1 MYVAG
6 PMALVH
12 NANPPVQGAC
22 AVTGGPYRGGQYKDQ
37 HAKKGVMRNHMSAS
51 QSIKDAFKM
60 PEGQGLTI
68 QMDKSDHH
76 ATESW
81 GSSYDGQMHRS
92 HQSYLLKQ
100 GRLTDALQMDI
111 DNVKSMFP
119 GKYDAAIDEMV
130 TKLPNFIEAAN
141 KAGFNR
147 PIT

>member
-1 MYVAG
+1 MSRLPRSRGLVGLEGHVVAQLCELADESTG
-6 PMALVH
+6 LPR
-12 NANPPVQGAC
+12 PVDPVDEVVG
-22 AVTGGPYRGGQYKDQ
+22 
-37 HAKKGVMRNHMSAS
+37 S
-51 QSIKDAFKM
+51 
-60 PEGQGLTI
+60 EI
-68 QMDKSDHH
+68 QMDKADHH

-81 GSSYDGQMHRS
+81 GSSYDGQMHRA

-100 GRLTDALQMDI
+100 GRLTEGLQMDI

-147 PIT
+147 PIV